1 MARSLQLLPETG
13 DTGDTED
20 DLVSSMEY
28 DDTADR
34 EWDQVQQNEQGNKKA
49 LSDSFGNITFLKR
62 NANFQKHDQNE
73 DQVTGTDVMQ
83 RKGPRPFL
91 KRGSGLAR
99 FKLSTDLSQLPCR
112 VKRRP
117 PNTRHIKSKY
127 TEDTQAFANRK
138 AQIRSSRDN
147 LVQESSDSRPA
158 SAAPKMFR
166 PRSSKNVANN
176 KLSPVLKQIMNKKI
190 HCEQGKFIK
199 EK

>member
-73 DQVTGTDVMQ
+73 DQISGSDVIQ
-83 RKGPRPFL
+83 RKEPRPFL

-117 PNTRHIKSKY
+117 PNTRHIKSK
-127 TEDTQAFANRK
+127 TER
-138 AQIRSSRDN
+138 
-147 LVQESSDSRPA
+147 RP
-158 SAAPKMFR
+158 SARHTF
-166 PRSSKNVANN
+166 
-176 KLSPVLKQIMNKKI
+176 
-190 HCEQGKFIK
+190 
-199 EK
+199 

>member
-1 MARSLQLLPETG
+1 M
-13 DTGDTED
+13 
-20 DLVSSMEY
+20 VSSMEY
-28 DDTADR
+28 DVTADR
-34 EWDQVQQNEQGNKKA
+34 KLVQDQENKGGNKNE
-49 LSDSFGNITFLKR
+49 LSHSFGNITFLKR
-62 NANFQKHDQNE
+62 NANFPKHDQNE
-73 DQVTGTDVMQ
+73 DQVTGSDVMQ
-83 RKGPRPFL
+83 RKEPRPFL

-117 PNTRHIKSKY
+117 PNTRHIQSKY

-147 LVQESSDSRPA
+147 LVQSSESRPA

-190 HCEQGKFIK
+190 YSEQGK
-199 EK
+199 